1 MARWKCTLLPSLQLL
16 AQHLTSTTRRYA
28 DETARAGVLEPE
40 GIVEIKLRKD
50 KILAMMERLDETYRT
65 LKAKSSDAS
74 LSAADAATVK
84 ADLTTREKTLMPL
97 YQQIALQFADLH
109 ECVSLPLLRMQ
120 QFADLPPNTTAV
132 RTGCWPRAP
141 SASRSSGPR
150 VASEPSLPHSLLR
163 TPS

>member
-1 MARWKCTLLPSLQLL
+1 M
-16 AQHLTSTTRRYA
+16 
-28 DETARAGVLEPE
+28 LEPE

-109 ECVSLPLLRMQ
+109 ECVSLPLLRMG
-120 QFADLPPNTTAV
+120 TV
-132 RTGCWPRAP
+132 C
-141 SASRSSGPR
+141 
-150 VASEPSLPHSLLR
+150 
-163 TPS
+163 